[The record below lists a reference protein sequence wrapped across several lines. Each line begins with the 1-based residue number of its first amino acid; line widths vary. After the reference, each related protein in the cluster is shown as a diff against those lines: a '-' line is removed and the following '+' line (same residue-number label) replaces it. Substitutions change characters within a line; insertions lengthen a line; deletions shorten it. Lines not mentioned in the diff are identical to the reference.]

1 MLLQFSVPV
10 YFFQKILSLLGVEN
24 LDLVVGNKIDD
35 ALWCRT
41 PLCRGCGGFL
51 LNAVFLGLVAGV
63 TTFSLN
69 VFLGSTSC
77 ETMRCSGRSSQ
88 GCIEP
93 SGCLGAH
100 GETHRSGYLQPFCS
114 HWCQVLCWK
123 QVVCIF
129 AGSAEKTDLSLCCH
143 LQASLMPSPSGC
155 PAACRGEWYNDWY
168 TCMRAESQTF
178 KPWVYVCF
186 VGLWGPCAAA
196 WSYLSL
202 VPAY

>member
-1 MLLQFSVPV
+1 MCYTEEDCSASALLHGRSGQADGNFVRKGADVASISVPM
-10 YFFQKILSLLGVEN
+10 YFFQKILSLLGEEN
-24 LDLVVGNKIDD
+24 LDLIVGNKIGI

-41 PLCRGCGGFL
+41 PLCRGSGGFL

-114 HWCQVLCWK
+114 HWCQVFVLETGGLHFCR
-123 QVVCIF
+123 
-129 AGSAEKTDLSLCCH
+129 LS
-143 LQASLMPSPSGC
+143 
-155 PAACRGEWYNDWY
+155 
-168 TCMRAESQTF
+168 
-178 KPWVYVCF
+178 
-186 VGLWGPCAAA
+186 
-196 WSYLSL
+196 
-202 VPAY
+202 